1 MMLATFAVPSNI
13 LKGYD
18 TDARP
23 LVCSAMAR
31 RGRTGS
37 TWFAKEMH
45 TASPC
50 VARWIPLSHHRD
62 YRINHATGL
71 RVFTMLNSEITSDM
85 IKHYSPDACQRRFTN
100 IKREKTALSQEIL
113 KAHGCNSSFYF
124 KSPSKS
130 CPYIVTGFNTNKK
143 LKLEDLPKCDYVRVL
158 ELTRINILEQELSF
172 VKVKS
177 RDFVKRCMSNSPDAT
192 LLSKNQMAAIQW
204 HQELCTN
211 QTERHTP
218 LNISEKYLTDFF
230 RKFNIVRCCTM
241 AKSLLY
247 HLKSS
252 IPKKDPRQ
260 KSAIAWPHIP
270 QVTYEF
276 LVCLSAHRPKHQTVG
291 EILADLYFNPE
302 NVDKHGRPTFK
313 NIPVMDKIITR
324 PALPIMMDRTKIDNI
339 LRGVGKQFIPLSRR
353 GLNCSHIADMARRNV
368 GLRAAT
374 LNDLNNVFVEPLS
387 HQSIVHDL

>member
-1 MMLATFAVPSNI
+1 MNI
-13 LKGYD
+13 
-18 TDARP
+18 
-23 LVCSAMAR
+23 
-31 RGRTGS
+31 
-37 TWFAKEMH
+37 W
-45 TASPC
+45 
-50 VARWIPLSHHRD
+50 
-62 YRINHATGL
+62 
-71 RVFTMLNSEITSDM
+71 
-85 IKHYSPDACQRRFTN
+85 
-100 IKREKTALSQEIL
+100 EKT
-113 KAHGCNSSFYF
+113 
-124 KSPSKS
+124 
-130 CPYIVTGFNTNKK
+130 
-143 LKLEDLPKCDYVRVL
+143 
-158 ELTRINILEQELSF
+158 LSF

-177 RDFVKRCMSNSPDAT
+177 RDFVKRSMSNSPDAT
-192 LLSKNQMAAIQW
+192 LLSKSQMNAIQW

-211 QTERHTP
+211 QTERRAPIH
-218 LNISEKYLTDFF
+218 ISEKYLLDKF
-230 RKFNIVRCCTM
+230 RRYKIIRSSM
-241 AKSLLY
+241 AKRLLSILNSSL
-247 HLKSS
+247 S
-252 IPKKDPRQ
+252 KKNPRH
-260 KSAIAWPHIP
+260 KLVVAWKHIP